1 MMGKKD
7 IYTQWKEYRRYVPV
21 PENFSDGVMAAIEAN
36 VPSGEDELPAGLT
49 ELSNRIARWGAAA
62 GLVMLGIFRILYIAA
77 NLLQANPLMP
87 Y

>member
-1 MMGKKD
+1 MMKKED
-7 IYTQWKEYRRYVPV
+7 VYTQWKAYRRDVPV
-21 PENFSDGVMAAIEAN
+21 PEDFASGVMAAIEN
-36 VPSGEDELPAGLT
+36 QKPIHDNELPAGLT
-49 ELSNRIARWGAAA
+49 AFSNRITRWGAAA